1 MKKEKR
7 ENKTPQ
13 QQMETNVEVLNTW
26 LIAQGFT
33 QLANTQET
41 PSAPESSSIVQ
52 IVFNERQ
59 NFEKTIKANKQHP
72 TLKQVAYITSYVQ
85 DQTDE
90 VTYLLIKTMKNNLM
104 CGLYT
109 KAWHK
114 KDKIILKDLNHHY
127 YETIKSC

>member
-1 MKKEKR
+1 MD
-7 ENKTPQ
+7 
-13 QQMETNVEVLNTW
+13 TNIEVLNTW
-26 LIAQGFT
+26 LLAQGFT

-41 PSAPESSSIVQ
+41 PSAPERSDMVQ

-59 NFEKTIKANKQHP
+59 NFEKTIKANSQHS
-72 TLKQVAYITSYVQ
+72 TLKQTAYITSYVQ

-90 VTYLLIKTMKNNLM
+90 VTYLLIKTLKDNLV

-114 KDKIILKDLNHHY
+114 NDKIILKDLNHHY
-127 YETIKSC
+127 YETIKSCQK